1 MTATAQTRIMI
12 NKNDMELNTLNQ
24 ATEEHLQDDI
34 STIRDVREIMGLE
47 DETMSVDKPKVV
59 LIFPEGKRYTIKWL
73 QYIGNI

>member
-1 MTATAQTRIMI
+1 MI
-12 NKNDMELNTLNQ
+12 TKNDMELDTLNQ
-24 ATEEHLQDDI
+24 EEEHLQDDI